1 MEDAVWMEMRRE
13 MERLKATVA
22 ELGRRIEDQADA
34 EATPL
39 RVEAG
44 NGIEVQEAG
53 GAWRVSAAAAA
64 DEERPMP
71 FDVRMHYDATENAW
85 LLQAWLPAEQ
95 TMLVARNGV
104 SAIND
109 EFAGHVEDGW
119 VDVATLG
126 EAPTG
131 ILLVTVDI
139 QSTPVDE
146 SVEYSWRFVVGAPE
160 ETGIDWLDYPVTN
173 RFAEVIIRRND
184 TPTLVA
190 VVVGTA
196 VVQYHRGAISTF
208 GMDVDSLDSDNRSL
222 AVIEQLQAYQLW
234 KFDDPDYRMVTPI
247 DVSDTEHYDRVQI
260 LIRQRGD
267 DLVAAGDGPMVLQYA
282 SLGVIAEAL
291 VDAITT
297 PHDDYKPEP
306 SPWREAWDAYVNGRI
321 ENLMGGGD
329 IEEIIEGNAARI
341 YDLLKPY
348 IDDDFWQTGGNYTTC
363 WGSSI
368 GNAGGAGE
376 GVVID
381 LANYMLMRSTGIK
394 TVDWEAMELW
404 TTKLSIDWADRLMW
418 DGAEKKSIDWSTR
431 LLHDDAGIKTV
442 DWNNC
447 QAFASYNGWLSIDW
461 EAMQLYSHVLEYGPP
476 VKSLDWSAC
485 TTYDAAGNTT
495 MSWRVRQLMGAWSIA
510 SGGSFATP
518 SLELNGTTVSG
529 VATVAVV
536 TGVDFVN
543 QTVTTANIK
552 VLT

>member
-1 MEDAVWMEMRRE
+1 MNRIQEP
-13 MERLKATVA
+13 TVN
-22 ELGRRIEDQADA
+22 
-34 EATPL
+34 TPL
-39 RVEAG
+39 SSSWARDVTRAL
-44 NGIEVQEAG
+44 NRLHISG
-53 GAWRVSAAAAA
+53 GRGVLVGQDAHGVNISLAPANPVPVI
-64 DEERPMP
+64 ERPMP

-85 LLQAWLPAEQ
+85 LLQAWLPADQ

-109 EFAGHVEDGW
+109 EFAEHVEDGW
-119 VDVATLG
+119 VDVATFG

-160 ETGIDWLDYPVTN
+160 ETGIDWLDYPATN

-234 KFDDPDYRMVTPI
+234 KFDDPDYREVTPI

-260 LIRQRGD
+260 LLRQRGD
-267 DLVAAGDGPMVLQYA
+267 DLAEAGDGPMELHYA
-282 SLGVIAEAL
+282 SLGVIAQAL

-306 SPWREAWDAYVNGRI
+306 SPWREAWDNYIGEGVLN
-321 ENLMGGGD
+321 MFGGGD
-329 IEEIIEGNAARI
+329 TDLTLI
-341 YDLLKPY
+341 YNMLDAHYWVKGKGY
-348 IDDDFWQTGGNYTTC
+348 MDCY
-363 WGSSI
+363 GSSI
-368 GNAGGAGE
+368 GNSPESGPI
-376 GVVID
+376 ID
-381 LANYMLMRSTGIK
+381 LENCMLTDGDGNENVQWVARILNGSEGTVSVNWGSRQCKDADGK
-394 TVDWEAMELW
+394 TSVDWLERLLRDAAEAE
-404 TTKLSIDWADRLMW
+404 SVNWADREMY
-418 DGAEKKSIDWSTR
+418 
-431 LLHDDAGIKTV
+431 DAGGVKVCDWDNCKTYSP
-442 DWNNC
+442 
-447 QAFASYNGWLSIDW
+447 ANGWLTIDW
-461 EAMQLYSHVLEYGPP
+461 EAMQLYSHVFEYGPP

-495 MSWRVRQLMGAWSIA
+495 MSWRVRQLMGSWSVA
-510 SGGSFATP
+510 SGGAFATP
-518 SLELNGTTVSG
+518 KLTLGGTDATGIS
-529 VATVAVV
+529 TVAVV